1 MTFKEQK
8 LKKAVTFSFDDGV
21 TQDIRMIELLNKYS
35 LFATFNVNSD
45 LLSQRGILDRNG
57 KRISH
62 YKLHPEDVKFVY
74 DGHEVAAHTLTHPLL
89 PAIKDENEIIRQ
101 VENDRENLSDL
112 VGYEVI
118 GMAYP
123 CGGEN
128 NDDRVAE
135 IVKNHTG
142 VQYARTIKSVYD
154 FEPQTNLFRFNPSVY
169 YLHFD
174 KMMELGRKF
183 VELKTDKPQIFYIWG
198 HSYEMDFEED
208 YWVRMPRHRMI
219 PLLPQFPFCAGLL
232 PGQQLPTCG

>member
-1 MTFKEQK
+1 MNFKEQHK
-8 LKKAVTFSFDDGV
+8 KKAVTFSFDDGV
-21 TQDIRMIELLNKYS
+21 TQDIRMVELLNKYG
-35 LFATFNVNSD
+35 LFATFNVNSEA
-45 LLSQRGILDRNG
+45 LATRGILDRRG

-74 DGHEVAAHTLTHPLL
+74 DGHEVAVHTLTHPLL

-101 VENDRENLSDL
+101 VEKDRENLSDL

-135 IVKNHTG
+135 IIKNNTG
-142 VQYARTIKSVYD
+142 VKYARTIKSVYD

-169 YLHFD
+169 YLEFD

-183 VELKTDKPQIFYIWG
+183 VELKTDTPQIFYIWG
-198 HSYEMDFEED
+198 HSFEMDYEED
-208 YWVRMPRHRMI
+208 YWVKFEEFLKLI
-219 PLLPQFPFCAGLL
+219 SGKEDIFYGTNKEVLL
-232 PGQQLPTCG
+232 